1 MRLIFLPLLLL
12 LVNFVNAQQL
22 MDNGRL
28 ATSTDQPE
36 GGLPPTT
43 ITLSDN
49 SICEGE
55 TVSASINITPVSLAA
70 SSAAGNSN
78 AGIMFDVTAL
88 NNAKIKGFEVN
99 LVSGPANFEVYY
111 KTGTHVGFE
120 TNSAAWTLAGSST
133 GIAIGNPVNI
143 GVNLNIDIVAG
154 QTLAFYVT
162 STLAGNS
169 IAYSNGNA
177 IGTVTAS
184 NSYLELKEGT
194 GKAYPFGG
202 SNTPRVF
209 NGSLIFEPGVS
220 SVDWSNGGT
229 GLTTT
234 ITPAQGT
241 ILSANVIMSNSAFF
255 SSYRAIEVVD
265 PAVTATATPA
275 SINPGQSST
284 LSAAASVRR
293 SLVSVFDAG
302 NSNAGAMFDL
312 DATTALTIKDFS
324 VSIDGTPANLEI
336 YYKTGTHVGFETNAG
351 AWTLLASS
359 SNRPVGKCVPAN
371 FNLNLNMV
379 AGQTMAFYI
388 TRSDGMGFLNYTN
401 GFTLGAILF
410 SDQHLS
416 IKEGQGKAY
425 PFGTTFTPRNL
436 NMVVHYEVA
445 SPTYATFAWSAGGA
459 SANINVS
466 PVVTSSYNV
475 TSTMLGCPA
484 TATVTVTVVPPVGVE
499 AFDEAYALKV
509 FPNPASDIL
518 FVNMDQLEGQ
528 DIVLNLMDVNGR
540 VVASQVYQN
549 QQGALNSSFE
559 LANLSNGTYMLNI
572 TDGQQSNSY
581 RVVVMK

>member
-12 LVNFVNAQQL
+12 LANFVNAQQL
-22 MDNGRL
+22 MDNGRV
-28 ATSTDQPE
+28 ATSTDQTE
-36 GGLPPTT
+36 GTT
-43 ITLSDN
+43 SPFVVSVSDN
-49 SICEGE
+49 SICDGE
-55 TVSASINITPVSLAA
+55 TVTALAEITARRLAA
-70 SSAAGNSN
+70 STAVGNSN

-88 NNAKIKGFEVN
+88 LNGKIKGFEVN
-99 LVSGPANFEVYY
+99 LLAGPTNFEVYY

-120 TNSAAWTLAGSST
+120 TNSAAWTLAGSSS
-133 GIAIGNPVNI
+133 GIAMGNPVNV
-143 GVNLNIDIVAG
+143 GVNLNLDIVAG
-154 QTLAFYVT
+154 QTLAFYIT
-162 STLAGNS
+162 STNGTS
-169 IAYSNGNA
+169 ISYSNGTA
-177 IGTVTAS
+177 TGTVTS
-184 NSYLELKEGT
+184 SDSYLEIKEGT
-194 GKAYPFGG
+194 GKAYPFGT
-202 SNTPRVF
+202 SNINRIF
-209 NGSLIFEPGVS
+209 NGAVYYEPGITS
-220 SVDWSNGGT
+220 ITWSNGASGFST
-229 GLTTT
+229 NV
-234 ITPAQGT
+234 TPTQGT
-241 ILSANVIMSNSAFF
+241 VIAATVTLADGVSLSA
-255 SSYRAIEVVD
+255 YQAINHVD
-265 PAVTATATPA
+265 PAVVATATPA
-275 SINPGQSST
+275 SINPGQSSA
-284 LSAAASVRR
+284 LSATASVRR

-302 NSNAGAMFDL
+302 NSNDGAMFDI

-324 VSIDGTPANLEI
+324 VSIRDNAANLEI

-359 SNRPVGKCVPAN
+359 SNRPVGKCVAAN

-388 TRSDGMGFLNYTN
+388 TRSDETGGLNYTN
-401 GFTLGAILF
+401 GFALGTVLF
-410 SDQHLS
+410 NDQHMS
-416 IKEGQGKAY
+416 IKEGQGKDH
-425 PFGTTFTPRNL
+425 PFGSTFTPRNL

-518 FVNMDQLEGQ
+518 FVNMDQLQGQ

>member
-12 LVNFVNAQQL
+12 FVNFVNAQQL
-22 MDNGRL
+22 MDNGRM
-28 ATSTDQPE
+28 ATTTDQAE
-36 GGLPPTT
+36 GTT
-43 ITLSDN
+43 PAVVLSLSDN
-49 SICEGE
+49 SVCDGE
-55 TVSASINITPVSLAA
+55 TVTALAEITAKQLAV

-88 NNAKIKGFEVN
+88 LPGKIKGFQVN

-133 GIAIGNPVNI
+133 GIAMGNPVDI
-143 GVNLNIDIVAG
+143 GVNLNLDIVAG

-162 STLAGNS
+162 CSSPNV
-169 IAYSNGNA
+169 IAYSNGSA
-177 IGTVTAS
+177 TGTVSAADD
-184 NSYLELKEGT
+184 YLQVKEGT
-194 GKAYPFGG
+194 GKAYPFGT
-202 SNTPRVF
+202 SNANRIF
-209 NGSLIFEPGVS
+209 NGTVYYEPGVS
-220 SVDWSNGGT
+220 SITWSNGAT
-229 GLTTT
+229 GFSTN
-234 ITPAQGT
+234 ITPTEGT
-241 ILSANVIMSNSAFF
+241 VVAADITFANGSTFSA
-255 SSYRAIEVVD
+255 YRAINHVD
-265 PAVTATATPA
+265 PSVVATATPA
-275 SINPGQSST
+275 SINPGQSSA
-284 LSAAASVRR
+284 LSATASVRR
-293 SLVSVFDAG
+293 SLISVFDAG
-302 NSNAGAMFDL
+302 NGQDGAMFDL
-312 DATTALTIKDFS
+312 DATSALTIKDFS
-324 VSIDGTPANLEI
+324 LSIEGDPANLEI

-371 FNLNLNMV
+371 FNLSLNMV

-388 TRSDGMGFLNYTN
+388 TRSDGLGALSYTN
-401 GFTLGAILF
+401 GFTLGAALF

-416 IKEGQGKAY
+416 IKEGQGKEY
-425 PFGTTFTPRNL
+425 PFGITFTPRNL
-436 NMVVHYEVA
+436 NTIVHYEVA

-466 PVVTSSYNV
+466 PAVTSSYNV

-484 TATVTVTVVPPVGVE
+484 TATVTVTVVPAVGVE
-499 AFDEAYALKV
+499 VFDAAYALKV
-509 FPNPASDIL
+509 FPNPASDML